1 MFLKKEIEILYYL
14 LSEEIA
20 MYEYEEESDYKNT
33 LLVLKKKLE
42 IILKNYEGWNY
53 NGQQETI
60 KS

>member
-14 LSEEIA
+14 LSDEIA

-42 IILKNYEGWNY
+42 IILKNYEG
-53 NGQQETI
+53 
-60 KS
+60 

>member
-14 LSEEIA
+14 LSDEIA
-20 MYEYEEESDYKNT
+20 MSEYEEESDYKNT

-53 NGQQETI
+53 NGQQ
-60 KS
+60 